1 MQNPIVSVVI
11 PCYNEEGSLEKLYSL
26 IREQFN
32 TLGIVTEIIFI
43 DDGST
48 DTSRDIIRQLAA
60 NDQLCKA
67 VFFRKN
73 SGKAA
78 GLDTGFKIARGHFII
93 TMDADLQDDPTEI
106 PRFLEALKTADV
118 VSGWKEKRLDPIGK
132 TFPSKIFNWT
142 VRHFTNSKLHD
153 MNCGFKGYRAEV
165 LKEVVLYGELHRY
178 VPALAAARGFKV
190 VELSVTHHPRTTGVS
205 KYGWERFLRGF
216 FDLVTVVFITKYR
229 NRPLHFFGNFA
240 ITFFVIG
247 LIFTI
252 FWGSLAAVQGH
263 LITTGTIEGIKIAQ
277 AYVCSNIFLNLSIGS
292 MLLAP
297 VIFGL
302 GIIAEQQLFYSY
314 RKGQQP
320 PVEETLNI
328 TEEN

>member
-1 MQNPIVSVVI
+1 
-11 PCYNEEGSLEKLYSL
+11 
-26 IREQFN
+26 
-32 TLGIVTEIIFI
+32 
-43 DDGST
+43 
-48 DTSRDIIRQLAA
+48 
-60 NDQLCKA
+60 
-67 VFFRKN
+67 
-73 SGKAA
+73 
-78 GLDTGFKIARGHFII
+78 
-93 TMDADLQDDPTEI
+93 
-106 PRFLEALKTADV
+106 LEALKTADV

-132 TFPSKIFNWT
+132 TFPSKIFNGT

-247 LIFTI
+247 LIFSV
-252 FWGSLAAVQGH
+252 FWGALYSLDKNV
-263 LITTGTIEGIKIAQ
+263 INGIM
-277 AYVCSNIFLNLSIGS
+277 LNLSVGT

-297 VIFGL
+297 ILFGL
-302 GIIAEQQLFYSY
+302 GILAEQNLFYNY

-320 PVEETLNI
+320 PIEETINI
-328 TEEN
+328 SEEV

>member
-1 MQNPIVSVVI
+1 
-11 PCYNEEGSLEKLYSL
+11 
-26 IREQFN
+26 
-32 TLGIVTEIIFI
+32 
-43 DDGST
+43 
-48 DTSRDIIRQLAA
+48 
-60 NDQLCKA
+60 
-67 VFFRKN
+67 
-73 SGKAA
+73 
-78 GLDTGFKIARGHFII
+78 
-93 TMDADLQDDPTEI
+93 
-106 PRFLEALKTADV
+106 
-118 VSGWKEKRLDPIGK
+118 
-132 TFPSKIFNWT
+132 
-142 VRHFTNSKLHD
+142 

-247 LIFTI
+247 LIFSV
-252 FWGSLAAVQGH
+252 FWGALYSLDKNV
-263 LITTGTIEGIKIAQ
+263 INGIM
-277 AYVCSNIFLNLSIGS
+277 LNLSVGT

-297 VIFGL
+297 ILFGL
-302 GIIAEQQLFYSY
+302 GILAEQNLFYNY

-320 PVEETLNI
+320 PIEETINI
-328 TEEN
+328 SEEV